1 MFYGK
6 EIIYKWKYLFY
17 VNKTAD
23 RQSSNQNL
31 EIKLDTLTELS
42 SFRIGAQIN
51 AYIVF
56 AIKPKVQ

>member
-23 RQSSNQNL
+23 RPSSNQDL
-31 EIKLDTLTELS
+31 EIKLDTVTELS
-42 SFRIGAQIN
+42 SLRIGAQIN

-56 AIKPKVQ
+56 AINILLQ